1 MNPAWIIPAMIAA
14 AYLFGSVPYGVLV
27 GALHG
32 VDVTTAGSKNI
43 GATNVGRLLGRRWGV
58 LVFFLDV
65 AKGLLPTLLAAL
77 VLENYAEAQLLSPL
91 AARLFTLAV
100 AFAAVLGHNYSA
112 FLKLKGGRGVA
123 TTLGVCLGLYPGLTV
138 PALVAFAVW
147 AVVVAVSRY
156 VSLGSITASGAFP
169 LLVITWS
176 WIRHSGLPKGDWP
189 LIGFALLVAG
199 LVVYRHRAN
208 IQRLMAGTENRIGSR
223 SPDGS
228 LRRPPAD
235 ARNPG

>member
-1 MNPAWIIPAMIAA
+1 VSPAWTIPAMMVA

-32 VDVTTAGSKNI
+32 IDVTAAGSKNI
-43 GATNVGRLLGRRWGV
+43 GATNVGRLLGRKWGV

-65 AKGLLPTLLAAL
+65 AKGLVPTLLAAL
-77 VLENYAEAQLLSPL
+77 VLENYAEAHLLSPL
-91 AARLFTLAV
+91 VARLFTLAV

-156 VSLGSITASGAFP
+156 VSLGSITASGVFP
-169 LLVITWS
+169 LLVIAWS
-176 WIRHSGLPKGDWP
+176 WIRHQGLPKGDWP
-189 LIGFALLVAG
+189 LIGFALLLGG
-199 LVVYRHRAN
+199 LVVYRHRSN
-208 IQRLMAGTENRIGSR
+208 LHRLAAGTENRIGTR
-223 SPDGS
+223 SAGGS
-228 LRRPPAD
+228 PLRPPAD
-235 ARNPG
+235 IRNPD

>member
-1 MNPAWIIPAMIAA
+1 MIVA

-32 VDVTTAGSKNI
+32 VDVTAAGSKNI
-43 GATNVGRLLGRRWGV
+43 GATNVGRLLGRKWGV
-58 LVFFLDV
+58 LVFVLDV
-65 AKGLLPTLLAAL
+65 AKGLVPTLLAAL
-77 VLENYAEAQLLSPL
+77 VLENYAEAHLLSPV

-112 FLKLKGGRGVA
+112 FLRFKGGRGVA

-156 VSLGSITASGAFP
+156 VSLGSVTAGAVFP
-169 LLVITWS
+169 FLVVAWS
-176 WIRHSGLPKGDWP
+176 WIRHQGLPEGDWP
-189 LIGFALLVAG
+189 LIGFALLLGG

-208 IQRLMAGTENRIGSR
+208 LQRLAAGTENRIGRR
-223 SPDGS
+223 SAENTPS
-228 LRRPPAD
+228 RPPAATGSPD
-235 ARNPG
+235 